1 MILNEQEKKIL
12 LALEHAHK
20 QPVSSIEKTTALN
33 PDAIAHA
40 SAWLQEKN
48 LVKIHETA
56 SVETRLG
63 KEGEKALKENLPE
76 RQALKALK
84 EK

>member
-40 SAWLQEKN
+40 SAWLQEKG
-48 LVKIHETA
+48 LVRIHEKT
-56 SVETRLG
+56 EFDFGLT
-63 KEGEKALKENLPE
+63 KNLIP
-76 RQALKALK
+76 
-84 EK
+84 